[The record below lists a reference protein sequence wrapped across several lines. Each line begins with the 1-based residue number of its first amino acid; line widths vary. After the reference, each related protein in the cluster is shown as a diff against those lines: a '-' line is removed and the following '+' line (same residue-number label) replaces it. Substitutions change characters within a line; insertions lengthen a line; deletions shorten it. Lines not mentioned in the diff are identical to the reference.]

1 MKSYFKKIVVA
12 LLVIILFAGLILTIG
27 VLLHSETYKQKE
39 QQFTDLLITNCN
51 VVDVKN
57 NKIIPNKQVLV
68 QHGKI
73 VFIDTVVTNFPRN
86 CKVINAGG
94 QYLMPS
100 LWDMHLHTLSLS
112 PQLHF
117 PLLIANG
124 VTGVRDMGDG
134 DSWISEIDD
143 NSTRDRT
150 RWQRQAEEEELLIP
164 KIIQSTSYHV
174 EELEDIDEINY
185 KTKVKELIEKLKAR
199 GESFVKVQLEE
210 AELPDYVFYELQ
222 REAKSQGIPILGHL
236 SPNLDISQ
244 VMDNGFKS
252 IEHAWALIPH
262 FTKIKSE
269 LRGDIEQKTYQLNN
283 QDSEITKQI
292 LSKIAA
298 SDTYF
303 CPTHVTSNRKEYLAF
318 EPGFN
323 EDPNT
328 IYTENVQLLFWK
340 MINWLHT
347 KGYDEKT
354 DLPVLKKYYERGLEI
369 TQVANQQGVKI
380 LAGTDA
386 LDRNVY
392 YGISI
397 HTELEEMVKAGLSN
411 HEALMTAT
419 YNAAD
424 YYGMTNEYGSIE
436 TGKMADFILLRNN
449 PLENITNTQTI
460 SAVFYNNRW
469 YNEADLEAMKIFV
482 SKQAKSFGISCKFIW
497 NMLKGL

>member
-1 MKSYFKKIVVA
+1 
-12 LLVIILFAGLILTIG
+12 
-27 VLLHSETYKQKE
+27 
-39 QQFTDLLITNCN
+39 
-51 VVDVKN
+51 
-57 NKIIPNKQVLV
+57 
-68 QHGKI
+68 
-73 VFIDTVVTNFPRN
+73 
-86 CKVINAGG
+86 
-94 QYLMPS
+94 
-100 LWDMHLHTLSLS
+100 
-112 PQLHF
+112 
-117 PLLIANG
+117 
-124 VTGVRDMGDG
+124 
-134 DSWISEIDD
+134 
-143 NSTRDRT
+143 
-150 RWQRQAEEEELLIP
+150 
-164 KIIQSTSYHV
+164 
-174 EELEDIDEINY
+174 
-185 KTKVKELIEKLKAR
+185 
-199 GESFVKVQLEE
+199 
-210 AELPDYVFYELQ
+210 
-222 REAKSQGIPILGHL
+222 
-236 SPNLDISQ
+236 
-244 VMDNGFKS
+244 
-252 IEHAWALIPH
+252 
-262 FTKIKSE
+262 
-269 LRGDIEQKTYQLNN
+269 
-283 QDSEITKQI
+283 
-292 LSKIAA
+292 
-298 SDTYF
+298 
-303 CPTHVTSNRKEYLAF
+303 
-318 EPGFN
+318 
-323 EDPNT
+323 
-328 IYTENVQLLFWK
+328 